1 MLHTSDVRDSGDNV
15 EEFTLLELA
24 EVVSVVDQE
33 VLGVVRSPLGP
44 LVYSKGLMVGG
55 LGEQSS
61 GFLLHNRYS

>member
-1 MLHTSDVRDSGDNV
+1 M